1 MSLEIGI
8 YLCVGFPDGAVVKN
22 PLVSAGDTRDP
33 VRSVCQ
39 EDSRE
44 GNGTPLQYSCLKNSL
59 D

>member
-39 EDSRE
+39 ED
-44 GNGTPLQYSCLKNSL
+44 PLEKEMAPHSSILA
-59 D
+59 

>member
-22 PLVSAGDTRDP
+22 PLASAGDTRDP

-39 EDSRE
+39 ED
-44 GNGTPLQYSCLKNSL
+44 PLEKDMAPHSSILA
-59 D
+59 